1 MLQGGHPPSR
11 RLLSFPGRLVPLLP
25 SALPL
30 LLLDRT
36 PARIHDRQDEA
47 DRATDNPGCEDAK
60 VLPEAAFG
68 AEEDSLAVLQ
78 WSRAGPSVFTPHT
91 STR

>member
-11 RLLSFPGRLVPLLP
+11 RLLSFPVRLLPLLP

-30 LLLDRT
+30 LLLDGT
-36 PARIHDRQDEA
+36 LPSVHDGQDET
-47 DRATDNPGCEDAK
+47 DRAADDPGCQDAK

-78 WSRAGPSVFTPHT
+78 WSRAG
-91 STR
+91 